1 MGYLTNRGYLRD
13 LEDLRQHLPE
23 GWTFNTP
30 CFVSYPE
37 LEDFRE
43 VRHNVLFEE
52 MVETGR
58 SINQV
63 LNGSGWGPC
72 GAEILRE
79 QKVAAQSWAEA
90 LEDEINGRYCHHPH
104 QSGTYIHTMWSR
116 ANDRSELSQ
125 AIWAVDMCK
134 YSPPEFKDRFCNWV
148 RGMDRKRQSW
158 GTTESSTWQHGGC
171 QGGGVARGIDLA
183 TQGLFAST
191 TDRRV
196 WRRDR
201 GKAKGTTLADKRRGI
216 AHAQA
221 VKRCKAVWR

>member
-13 LEDLRQHLPE
+13 LEELREHLPE

-30 CFVSYPE
+30 CRISYQE

-43 VRHNVLFEE
+43 VSHSNGLFKE
-52 MVETGR
+52 MLATGK
-58 SINQV
+58 SIHQV
-63 LNGSGWGPC
+63 FNGPGWEPC

-79 QKVAAQSWAEA
+79 QKISALAWAEA
-90 LEDEINGRYCHHPH
+90 LDDELGGLYSHHPH
-104 QSGTYIHTMWSR
+104 QSGAYVHTMWAR
-116 ANDRSELSQ
+116 ANDRDEAAQ
-125 AIWAVDMCK
+125 AIFVVDM
-134 YSPPEFKDRFCNWV
+134 SSSDEEFKGRFCNWV
-148 RGMDRKRQSW
+148 RDMARRQESW
-158 GTTESSTWQHGGC
+158 DMSESNTWQHGGC

-191 TDRRV
+191 TDRRM
-196 WRRDR
+196 WRRGR

-221 VKRCKAVWR
+221 VKSCKAVWR